1 LISATFFAST
11 EGALATVGSGTNR
24 NGYYGT
30 TSSFEEAVRTIRNT
44 ILLSDFEG
52 RLRSIALTSAAPSEG
67 KTTIAAHLAIANADR
82 GKRTLMV
89 DGDLRRPS
97 LHSKFGINPRE
108 GLSNVLTG
116 EIPWQSALHPIEGR
130 PNLTLLPAGPGSHRA
145 ADLIGP
151 RLSSL
156 LDEFNK
162 EFDLVILDS
171 PPLLGFAE
179 CLQIAT
185 AADGVLIVSLAAET
199 KRKAVAAVVS
209 TLQKLR
215 ANVIGVIMNQV
226 GQNIS
231 SGSYSYGYYH
241 YGHYGHYGYGKDDKT
256 E

>member
-1 LISATFFAST
+1 MI
-11 EGALATVGSGTNR
+11 
-24 NGYYGT
+24 
-30 TSSFEEAVRTIRNT
+30 
-44 ILLSDFEG
+44 
-52 RLRSIALTSAAPSEG
+52 TSAAPSEG

-162 EFDLVILDS
+162 EYDLVILDS

-185 AADGVLIVSLAAET
+185 AADGVLIVSLAGDT

-209 TLQKLR
+209 ALQRVR
-215 ANVIGVIMNQV
+215 ANIIGVILNQV
-226 GQNIS
+226 SQNTTS
-231 SGSYSYGYYH
+231 DGYSQYGYYH
-241 YGHYGHYGYGKDDKT
+241 YGRYDYRNSEKP